1 MFRHSSC
8 ASESRIIE
16 IGTGNGEISQT
27 WWGSKHW
34 KFGLKTLPTTGKK
47 IPCRPHMHWVLSS
60 SGGNV
65 QYVAWLVVY
74 APTLQKS
81 KRVLLHST
89 DFLWNSI
96 EAYCQAE
103 AWSLSTLTPDL
114 LVDYLMLNYASSLP
128 GWIYRPESTG
138 LKYSIQF
145 QGRGSRPSWQEL
157 VLCIF
162 SVYCALQI
170 LVKLNW
176 HGKKRGP
183 QQVTLL
189 AMWQWFEADISMF
202 WPCFDC
208 QITQNPK
215 SI

>member
-1 MFRHSSC
+1 MQILPRNSPYIISSWYQTRIY
-8 ASESRIIE
+8 SFSR
-16 IGTGNGEISQT
+16 
-27 WWGSKHW
+27 
-34 KFGLKTLPTTGKK
+34 
-47 IPCRPHMHWVLSS
+47 LSS
-60 SGGNV
+60 VISINFWHESIFRNIGRHLGRKCSWDTSPTNRV
-65 QYVAWLVVY
+65 GDMVTWASSERSPSDVTSANRTLVA
-74 APTLQKS
+74 PSQ
-81 KRVLLHST
+81 
-89 DFLWNSI
+89 
-96 EAYCQAE
+96 
-103 AWSLSTLTPDL
+103 SLSGMSETSNRTG
-114 LVDYLMLNYASSLP
+114 YMAMLNYASSLP